1 MAVLDG
7 IAASHSEEE
16 RILID
21 TPSRSIAHS
30 EGASGSKE
38 GSGSEEAFAS
48 PNANAPATSV
58 QCSGSYKA
66 DSADSTPTLYTV
78 VPTSVAN

>member
-38 GSGSEEAFAS
+38 ASNPAS
-48 PNANAPATSV
+48 PNDNDPATSV
-58 QCSGSYKA
+58 
-66 DSADSTPTLYTV
+66 
-78 VPTSVAN
+78 VPAPVFDQPK